1 MAIMY
6 EVCVVKEKVGQG
18 QALKKDITMQHTF
31 IIVILSLEPA

>member
-1 MAIMY
+1 MY
-6 EVCVVKEKVGQG
+6 EVCVAKEKVRQG